1 MTMKHKKNSRLLEAI
16 YETAND
22 FHKSGAFNQEQMQKY
37 DALCLSPV
45 PIEAIKIPIYLDG
58 DIIEYLNKNA

>member
-22 FHKSGAFNQEQMQKY
+22 FHNASHSERARADRKKYEGFSRFFRGKQSG
-37 DALCLSPV
+37 V
-45 PIEAIKIPIYLDG
+45 T
-58 DIIEYLNKNA
+58 